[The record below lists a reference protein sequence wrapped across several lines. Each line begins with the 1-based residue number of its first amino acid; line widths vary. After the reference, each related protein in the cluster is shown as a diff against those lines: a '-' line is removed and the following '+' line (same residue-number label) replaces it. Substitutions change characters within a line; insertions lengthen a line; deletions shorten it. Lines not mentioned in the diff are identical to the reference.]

1 MKSNKLTYILLGIA
15 IPILFLANILYG
27 AISIPIEEIW
37 AILTNSNQVNESW
50 KIIVTESRLP
60 QAITALLSGS
70 ALAIS
75 GLLLQTLFRNP
86 LAGPSILGISDGA
99 NLGVAIAMLA
109 LGGQIGGLG
118 GYMTIALSA
127 LIGAMVILSIIIY
140 FSGKVRSN
148 ILLLI
153 IGIMVGYL
161 VSSSISILNYH
172 ASADKVHKFV
182 MWGMGDFS
190 SVSLDKLPFFAI
202 ILIIGLVMALM
213 LSKPMNALLMG
224 ENYASNLGVNIK
236 RVRTAILINTGIL
249 VAIVTAFCGPISFIG
264 IAVPHIS
271 RLIIGS
277 ANHRHLIPVTLLT
290 GGAIALICNI
300 LTIIPGSN
308 TILPLNAITP
318 LFGAPVILYVIMSKK
333 NMQLYN

>member
-127 LIGAMVILSIIIY
+127 LIGAMIILSIIIY

-161 VSSSISILNYH
+161 VSSSISILNYY

-249 VAIVTAFCGPISFIG
+249 VAIVTAFCGPIFAG
-264 IAVPHIS
+264 CAPHVE
-271 RLIIGS
+271 
-277 ANHRHLIPVTLLT
+277 A
-290 GGAIALICNI
+290 
-300 LTIIPGSN
+300 
-308 TILPLNAITP
+308 
-318 LFGAPVILYVIMSKK
+318 
-333 NMQLYN
+333 

>member
-161 VSSSISILNYH
+161 VSSSISILNYY

-277 ANHRHLIPVTLLT
+277 ANHRHLIPVTLLI

>member
-127 LIGAMVILSIIIY
+127 LIGAMIILSIIIY

-161 VSSSISILNYH
+161 VSSSISILNYY

>member
-161 VSSSISILNYH
+161 VSSSISILNYY

-264 IAVPHIS
+264 LAVPHIS

>member
-1 MKSNKLTYILLGIA
+1 
-15 IPILFLANILYG
+15 
-27 AISIPIEEIW
+27 
-37 AILTNSNQVNESW
+37 
-50 KIIVTESRLP
+50 
-60 QAITALLSGS
+60 
-70 ALAIS
+70 
-75 GLLLQTLFRNP
+75 FRNP

-161 VSSSISILNYH
+161 VSSSISILNYY

>member
-161 VSSSISILNYH
+161 VSSSISILNYY

-277 ANHRHLIPVTLLT
+277 ANHRHLIPATLLT

>member
-1 MKSNKLTYILLGIA
+1 MKSYKLTYILLGIA
-15 IPILFLANILYG
+15 IPIHFLANILYG
-27 AISIPIEEIW
+27 AVSIPTEQIW
-37 AILTNSNQVNESW
+37 AILTNSPQTNESW
-50 KIIVTESRLP
+50 RIIITESRLP

-127 LIGAMVILSIIIY
+127 LVGAMVILAIIIY
-140 FSGKVRSN
+140 LSSKVRSN

-153 IGIMVGYL
+153 VGIMVGYL
-161 VSSSISILNYH
+161 VSSSISILNYY

-190 SVSLDKLPFFAI
+190 SVSMDKLPFFAT
-202 ILIIGLVMALM
+202 ILLIGLIMALM
-213 LSKPMNALLMG
+213 LSKPMNALLLG

-236 RVRTAILINTGIL
+236 RVRIIILVCTGIL

-264 IAVPHIS
+264 IAVPHIA
-271 RLIIGS
+271 RLMLGS
-277 ANHRHLIPVTLLT
+277 ANHRHLIPTTLLC
-290 GGAIALICNI
+290 GGVIALICNI
-300 LTIIPGSN
+300 LTIIPGSS

-318 LFGAPVILYVIMSKK
+318 LFGAPVIIYVIMSKK

>member
-161 VSSSISILNYH
+161 VSSSISILNYY

-224 ENYASNLGVNIK
+224 ENYASNHGGNSK

-264 IAVPHIS
+264 LAVPHIS

>member
-161 VSSSISILNYH
+161 VSSSISILNYY

-264 IAVPHIS
+264 IAIPHIS

>member
-1 MKSNKLTYILLGIA
+1 LGIA

-127 LIGAMVILSIIIY
+127 LIDAMVILSIIIY

-161 VSSSISILNYH
+161 VSSSISILNYY

-249 VAIVTAFCGPISFIG
+249 VAIVTALCGPISFIG

>member
-15 IPILFLANILYG
+15 IPLLFLANILYG
-27 AISIPIEEIW
+27 AISIPVEEIW

-161 VSSSISILNYH
+161 VSSSISILNYY

>member
-161 VSSSISILNYH
+161 VSSSISILNYY

-318 LFGAPVILYVIMSKK
+318 LFGAPVILY
-333 NMQLYN
+333 MQLYN

>member
-37 AILTNSNQVNESW
+37 AILTNSDQVNESW

-161 VSSSISILNYH
+161 VSSSISILNYY

>member
-1 MKSNKLTYILLGIA
+1 
-15 IPILFLANILYG
+15 
-27 AISIPIEEIW
+27 
-37 AILTNSNQVNESW
+37 
-50 KIIVTESRLP
+50 
-60 QAITALLSGS
+60 
-70 ALAIS
+70 
-75 GLLLQTLFRNP
+75 
-86 LAGPSILGISDGA
+86 
-99 NLGVAIAMLA
+99 
-109 LGGQIGGLG
+109 
-118 GYMTIALSA
+118 
-127 LIGAMVILSIIIY
+127 
-140 FSGKVRSN
+140 
-148 ILLLI
+148 
-153 IGIMVGYL
+153 
-161 VSSSISILNYH
+161 
-172 ASADKVHKFV
+172 
-182 MWGMGDFS
+182 MGDFS

>member
-27 AISIPIEEIW
+27 AISIPVEEIW

-109 LGGQIGGLG
+109 LGGQIGSLG

-161 VSSSISILNYH
+161 VSSSISILNYY

>member
-15 IPILFLANILYG
+15 ITILFLANILYG

-161 VSSSISILNYH
+161 VSSSISILNYY

-264 IAVPHIS
+264 IAIPHIS

>member
-118 GYMTIALSA
+118 GYMTIALSS

-161 VSSSISILNYH
+161 VSSSISILNYY

>member
-161 VSSSISILNYH
+161 VSSSISILNYY

-202 ILIIGLVMALM
+202 ILIIGLVMALL

>member
-27 AISIPIEEIW
+27 AISIPVEEIW

-153 IGIMVGYL
+153 IGLMVGYL
-161 VSSSISILNYH
+161 VSSSISILNYY

-264 IAVPHIS
+264 LAVPHIS

>member
-27 AISIPIEEIW
+27 AISIPVEEIW

-161 VSSSISILNYH
+161 VSSSISILNYY

-264 IAVPHIS
+264 LAVPHIS

>member
-15 IPILFLANILYG
+15 IPTLFLANILYG

-161 VSSSISILNYH
+161 VSSSISILNYY

>member
-27 AISIPIEEIW
+27 AISIPVEEIW

-161 VSSSISILNYH
+161 VSSSISILNYY

>member
-15 IPILFLANILYG
+15 ILILFLANILYG

-161 VSSSISILNYH
+161 VSSSISILNYY

-277 ANHRHLIPVTLLT
+277 ANHRQLIPVTLLT

>member
-99 NLGVAIAMLA
+99 NLGVAIAMLV

-161 VSSSISILNYH
+161 VSSSISILNYY

>member
-161 VSSSISILNYH
+161 VSSSISILNYY

-236 RVRTAILINTGIL
+236 RVRTAILLNTGIL

>member
-161 VSSSISILNYH
+161 VSSSISILNYY

-300 LTIIPGSN
+300 LTIIPSSN

>member
-1 MKSNKLTYILLGIA
+1 MKSNKLTYILFGIA

-75 GLLLQTLFRNP
+75 GLLLQTLFQNP

-161 VSSSISILNYH
+161 VSSSISILNYY

>member
-27 AISIPIEEIW
+27 AISIPIEDIW

-161 VSSSISILNYH
+161 VSSSISILNYY

>member
-1 MKSNKLTYILLGIA
+1 MKSNKLTYIFLGIT

-161 VSSSISILNYH
+161 VSSSISILNYY

-202 ILIIGLVMALM
+202 ILIIGLVMALL

>member
-15 IPILFLANILYG
+15 IPLLFLANILYG
-27 AISIPIEEIW
+27 AISIPVEEIW
-37 AILTNSNQVNESW
+37 AILTNSSQVNESW

-161 VSSSISILNYH
+161 VSSSISILNYY

>member
-75 GLLLQTLFRNP
+75 GLLLQTLFQNP

-161 VSSSISILNYH
+161 VSSSISILNYY

>member
-1 MKSNKLTYILLGIA
+1 MKSNKLTYIFLGIA
-15 IPILFLANILYG
+15 IPLLFLANILYG

-161 VSSSISILNYH
+161 VSSSISILNYY

>member
-161 VSSSISILNYH
+161 VSSSISILNYY

>member
-161 VSSSISILNYH
+161 VSSSISILNYY

-249 VAIVTAFCGPISFIG
+249 VAIVTAVCGPISFIG

>member
-161 VSSSISILNYH
+161 VSSSISILNYY

-202 ILIIGLVMALM
+202 ILIIGLIMALM

>member
-127 LIGAMVILSIIIY
+127 LVGAMVILSIIIY

-161 VSSSISILNYH
+161 VSSSISILNYY

>member
-161 VSSSISILNYH
+161 VSSSISILNYY

-300 LTIIPGSN
+300 LTIIPGS
-308 TILPLNAITP
+308 
-318 LFGAPVILYVIMSKK
+318 
-333 NMQLYN
+333 

>member
-161 VSSSISILNYH
+161 VSSSISILNYY

-249 VAIVTAFCGPISFIG
+249 VAIITAFCGPISFIG

-300 LTIIPGSN
+300 LAIIPGSN

>member
-161 VSSSISILNYH
+161 VSSSISILNYY

-318 LFGAPVILYVIMSKK
+318 LFGAPVILYVILSKK